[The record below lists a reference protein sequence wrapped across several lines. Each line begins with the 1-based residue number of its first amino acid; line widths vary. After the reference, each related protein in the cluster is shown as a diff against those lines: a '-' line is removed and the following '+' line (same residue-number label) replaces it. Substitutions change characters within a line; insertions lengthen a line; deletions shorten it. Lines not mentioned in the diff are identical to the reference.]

1 MKNIAILLALSMMLA
16 GCTALDE
23 LVDDIDATYSTQDL
37 EGTYFGSY
45 VSMRVDMNA
54 DNTYDLY
61 AIELWGCYD
70 TVAEAQEALE
80 GMNEDR
86 DDEDTSSTYSII
98 DDVCVG
104 EEGELVDEKMM
115 NLA

>member
-1 MKNIAILLALSMMLA
+1 MGLL
-16 GCTALDE
+16 C
-23 LVDDIDATYSTQDL
+23 
-37 EGTYFGSY
+37 
-45 VSMRVDMNA
+45 
-54 DNTYDLY
+54 
-61 AIELWGCYD
+61 

-104 EEGELVDEKMM
+104 EEGELVDEEDDEFEMTVTSVLDSTSAIPSITITMTESHDILNATMETPFQEATLMTVKMIV
-115 NLA
+115 